1 VDERLALE
9 AALRGLPRNQRA
21 VLVLRYWSDLDVRD
35 TAAALGISE
44 GTVKSASAR
53 GLAALRAAMSREETR

>member
-1 VDERLALE
+1 M
-9 AALRGLPRNQRA
+9 
-21 VLVLRYWSDLDVRD
+21 LVLRYWCDLDVRT

-53 GLAALRAAMSREETR
+53 GLAAVRVALQAPQPEANQIGGEQP